1 RTETDGRL
9 LGHFFSEM
17 DRCSGVM
24 AADVAAEFQWGH
36 FFSEMDRW
44 SVLEP
49 LLLSTKCR
57 FASID
62 DFSFIP
68 KRKY

>member
-1 RTETDGRL
+1 
-9 LGHFFSEM
+9 
-17 DRCSGVM
+17 M